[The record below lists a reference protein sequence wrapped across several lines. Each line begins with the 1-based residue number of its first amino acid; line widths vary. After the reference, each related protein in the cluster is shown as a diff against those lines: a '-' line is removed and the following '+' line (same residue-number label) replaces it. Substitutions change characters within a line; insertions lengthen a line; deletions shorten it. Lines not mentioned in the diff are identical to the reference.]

1 MASTVPIFRPS
12 SPSDATNRA
21 VPEGVAWAA
30 RAGYL
35 AKGVVYGMVGGLALQ
50 QALGRGGDTTGTRE
64 ALQRI
69 GSAPFGQALLW
80 AMVVGLAG
88 YVAWRLV
95 QAFVDPEGG
104 SDGDHRRWPTRLF
117 YFGSAVAYAVL
128 AWSAVELVTGAGGGS
143 ASGGGSHQSWA
154 ARLMEMTWGVWL
166 VGALGLGMVGRGLLQ
181 LWKAYTGRFREKIGS
196 FDLGPIRER
205 WTVAASRLGLTAR
218 GVIFGIIGGSFIHAA
233 VTHDPDQARGLERS
247 LEFLVT
253 SPWLLGSVGLGLMGY
268 AVYQGVKARYR
279 LMGI

>member
-1 MASTVPIFRPS
+1 MASNLLFDS
-12 SPSDATNRA
+12 SSDAPDESGST
-21 VPEGVAWAA
+21 VSDGVEWAA
-30 RAGYL
+30 RAGYF
-35 AKGVVYGMVGGLALQ
+35 AKGVVYGLVGVLALQ

-64 ALQRI
+64 ALEHI

-80 AMVVGLAG
+80 AMIVGLAG

-95 QAFVDPEGG
+95 QAFADPEG
-104 SDGDHRRWPTRLF
+104 DANDDDRRWPKRLF

-128 AWSAVELVTGAGGGS
+128 AWSAVELVTGNGGGS
-143 ASGGGSHQSWA
+143 GGGGSQQTWA
-154 ARLMEMTWGVWL
+154 ARLMETEWGVWL
-166 VGALGLGMVGRGLLQ
+166 VGAIGVGIIGRGLLQ
-181 LWKAYTGRFREKIGS
+181 LWKAYTESFREKIDS
-196 FDLGPIRER
+196 FDLGPVRER

-233 VTHDPDQARGLERS
+233 ATHDPDEARGLERS

-253 SPWLLGSVGLGLMGY
+253 SPWLLGGVGAGLVGY